1 MGGAAGGAAG
11 AGPLGGGPL
20 GEGPY
25 PRHVRTRQGLRA
37 HRDAR
42 RRAAARRD
50 AVDGEEAGRDGL
62 DKDLGLDA
70 DLGEGGAVPDDVMAP
85 TRMDAVT
92 ILVLWGLRRAFYPLL
107 LVGLAFAWIAGE
119 VTPVA
124 LVRLENPLQLVAALA
139 TPLAG
144 IAVALT
150 VRLLVG
156 LLALAAAFPRTRW
169 VSEEEAERDA
179 AGHRRGPVRRWV
191 DRVYMTAAYRE
202 LRSTWTVRG
211 RATSQLGRSGRW
223 LTGLN
228 VLLWGVTAAA
238 AVAFVWAVVATPDLV
253 WLAPGG

>member
-1 MGGAAGGAAG
+1 MTRGDPGRGGAGGAAAGGG
-11 AGPLGGGPL
+11 AGA
-20 GEGPY
+20 EGLH
-25 PRHVRTRQGLRA
+25 PRHVRTGHGLRDR
-37 HRDAR
+37 RDAR
-42 RRAAARRD
+42 RHAH
-50 AVDGEEAGRDGL
+50 GEET
-62 DKDLGLDA
+62 
-70 DLGEGGAVPDDVMAP
+70 GEGGAVPDDVMAP
-85 TRMDAVT
+85 TRLDAVT
-92 ILVLWGLRRAFYPLL
+92 VLLLWGMRRAFYPLL

-124 LVRLENPLQLVAALA
+124 LVRLENPFQLVAALF

-144 IAVALT
+144 IALALT

-169 VSEEEAERDA
+169 VSEEEVERDP

-211 RATSQLGRSGRW
+211 RATAQLGRSGRW

-228 VLLWGVTAAA
+228 VLLWCVTAAA
-238 AVAFVWAVVATPDLV
+238 AVGFVWAVVATPDLV
-253 WLAPGG
+253 WLAPGD